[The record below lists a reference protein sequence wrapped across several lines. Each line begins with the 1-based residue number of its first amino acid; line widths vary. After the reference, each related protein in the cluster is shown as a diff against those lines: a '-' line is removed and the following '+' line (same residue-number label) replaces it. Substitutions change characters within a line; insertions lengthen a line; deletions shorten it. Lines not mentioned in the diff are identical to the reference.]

1 MNPKQE
7 RRVIAQIIEELT
19 LFLLFHGYTG
29 FKIEFQSDEKQ
40 EIYVIHVPHMREE
53 LISRIQTQIDQPREE
68 AFEQTYFELLGELDS
83 KEDLDLLGIFIDEM
97 DVNHDKDSVSLKL
110 IRKK

>member
-19 LFLLFHGYTG
+19 LFLLFHGYTE
-29 FKIEFQSDEKQ
+29 FRIDFQSDEKQ
-40 EIYVIHVPHMREE
+40 EIYVIDVPHMREE
-53 LISRIQTQIDQPREE
+53 LIKRIQTQIDQPREE

-83 KEDLDLLGIFIDEM
+83 KEDLDLLGIFIDEL
-97 DVNHDKDSVSLKL
+97 VVKHTEDSVTLTL

>member
-19 LFLLFHGYTG
+19 LFLMFHGYTG
-29 FKIEFQSDEKQ
+29 FTIGFDSNDHTET
-40 EIYVIHVPHMREE
+40 YTVTVPHMREE
-53 LISRIQTQIDQPREE
+53 LIERIQVQIDQPREE
-68 AFEQTYFELLGELDS
+68 TLEQTYFELLGELDS
-83 KEDLDLLGIFIDEM
+83 KEDLDLLGIFIDEL
-97 DVNHDKDSVSLKL
+97 VVKKNNNSVTLTL